1 MLKPVLVVSLV
12 LGSAFAASLRADVRY
27 TMRVEVRDTA
37 ADAAGPSNPLL
48 ELIRKQLVSV
58 IAPDGAV
65 EYALAAS
72 DGGARVEFRN
82 ATSGIAAGGV
92 LLAPA
97 GGGSVVLDP
106 ASRTYWTVTRATR
119 NPSSSPFV
127 AERPPTRTGEVARI
141 SGIRAER
148 VTFSVRLVPGPSS
161 SPLPDDV
168 VDLLQLEGEVWVTD
182 EVRVPR
188 AVTDMVNPMLQ
199 LLGLESVVG
208 DRFVVRQ
215 VLRGP
220 LLGSHEI
227 ETLVTGIDS
236 TPLPPEELRV
246 PEGYREV
253 TRGEAAEKP

>member
-1 MLKPVLVVSLV
+1 MLKHVLVVSLV

-27 TMRVEVRDTA
+27 TMRVEVRETAVQA
-37 ADAAGPSNPLL
+37 ADASNPLL

-58 IAPDGAV
+58 IAPGGAV

-72 DGGARVEFRN
+72 DGGARIEFRT
-82 ATSGIAAGGV
+82 ATSGIPAGGV

-97 GGGSVVLDP
+97 DGGSVVLDP
-106 ASRTYWTVTRATR
+106 GTRTYWSVTRAIR
-119 NPSSSPFV
+119 KPSSSPFV
-127 AERPPTRTGEVARI
+127 AERPPARTGDVATI
-141 SGIRAER
+141 SGVRAER

-168 VDLLQLEGEVWVTD
+168 VDLLQLEGDVWVTE

-188 AVTDMVNPMLQ
+188 AVTDMINPMLQ
-199 LLGLESVVG
+199 LLGLESAVG

-236 TPLPPEELRV
+236 TPLPPGELRV

-253 TRGEAAEKP
+253 TPGEASEKP